1 MSKRNIKK
9 ITALACAGA
18 FMAQLTAC
26 GENTTWGAEA
36 GGVQIPAG
44 VFIYYLQNAY
54 YNAGTKL
61 SEETG
66 AETDDNTDILSAQI
80 EGKTG
85 SAWITDEATES
96 MKEYAAVN
104 SKFDEYGLVLSDET
118 KKSTELYCDQIWD
131 MGGEYYTEMGIS
143 QKSYESIFLNSD
155 KKDMLFDKIYGE
167 GGESYVPDDEI
178 KSYLDENYVMINY
191 IDMELKDGE
200 GNLLKSE
207 GKEERRRMAE
217 EYIERYKNGESFDAL
232 NAEYTD
238 YYQKLRDDAAA
249 AAAETVED
257 SEETVTEAAAET
269 EAQAQASDAEAPLGG
284 DGDTLD
290 DEQTSDDGSEEETE
304 TAENA
309 DEDAENADENNEN
322 PDDEEAA
329 DSEAADESSEDNY
342 ADEENSAESAPTD
355 EEGGTDADGEESGE
369 STDPAEDNTSDEDT
383 SSDNEQSE
391 DDGSVSTDDVDVSS
405 VPSNQTV
412 INRESTSP
420 AAEVTEAAFEM
431 EKGELR
437 IVESENGEHYYLV
450 LKMDVIETDEYFNAA
465 KSSLL
470 YEMKE
475 DDFNALITSWADEIG
490 FTKNP
495 DAYERYSPEKL
506 FAS

>member
-66 AETDDNTDILSAQI
+66 TETDDNTDILSAQI

-207 GKEERRRMAE
+207 GKEERRKMAE

-257 SEETVTEAAAET
+257 SEETVTEAVTET

-290 DEQTSDDGSEEETE
+290 DEQTSDEGSEEETE

-309 DEDAENADENNEN
+309 DEDNENA
-322 PDDEEAA
+322 DDEEAA
-329 DSEAADESSEDNY
+329 DSEAADESSEDNSDD
-342 ADEENSAESAPTD
+342 AENSAESAPTD

-369 STDPAEDNTSDEDT
+369 STSPAEDNSSDEDT

-475 DDFNALITSWADEIG
+475 DEFDALITSWADEIG

>member
-207 GKEERRRMAE
+207 GKEERRKMAE

-257 SEETVTEAAAET
+257 SEETVTEAVAET

-290 DEQTSDDGSEEETE
+290 DEQTSDEGSEEETE

-309 DEDAENADENNEN
+309 DEDNENA
-322 PDDEEAA
+322 DDEEAA
-329 DSEAADESSEDNY
+329 DSEAADESSEDNS
-342 ADEENSAESAPTD
+342 ADEEGSAESAPTD

-369 STDPAEDNTSDEDT
+369 STSPAEENSSDEDT
-383 SSDNEQSE
+383 SADTEQSE

-412 INRESTSP
+412 IDRESTSP

-475 DDFNALITSWADEIG
+475 DEFNALITSWADEIG